1 MKKQCYADENLLRN
15 LEQYHLDV
23 IEGNV
28 SDSGVKEACV
38 WHDVLEFSVLDQVG
52 VDIMHDLLEGVCKYD
67 LSFLLLYY
75 IQDLKL
81 FSLQVLN
88 ERLLCFD
95 YGPVKTV
102 NPAFLHIENQKK
114 KKYYKT
120 FCIRND
126 VAYPL
131 TDI

>member
-28 SDSGVKEACV
+28 CNSGVKEVCV
-38 WHDVLEFSVLDQVG
+38 WHDVLGFNVLDQVG
-52 VDIMHDLLEGVCKYD
+52 VNIMHDLLKGVCKYD

-81 FSLQVLN
+81 FYLQVLN
-88 ERLLCFD
+88 YRLLCFD
-95 YGPVKTV
+95 YGPDKR
-102 NPAFLHIENQKK
+102 Q
-114 KKYYKT
+114 
-120 FCIRND
+120 
-126 VAYPL
+126 
-131 TDI
+131 